1 MNWDRVRG
9 ENLVSS
15 RGSESIF
22 EENWGPPSTESPR
35 RKKRKKRTKVKGST
49 VVAGA
54 STAANQ
60 AAGGTKPKAKSPSSG
75 KRRTGVAKARGE
87 RLEELRRHYSDA
99 KSKGQHDRARTLKS
113 QIHNEERKQKPPSKA
128 KSTQSRGGSTAR
140 AKAKQKPQ
148 AVAWAIP
155 VERFDANSG
164 EMRRT
169 HAVDLKRRAFA
180 VCGTKLDFAV
190 RLFPQQPPGSLCE
203 ECKRSSVSGAPR
215 ASADA
220 RKSRRRITSNK

>member
-22 EENWGPPSTESPR
+22 EENWGSPSTESPR
-35 RKKRKKRTKVKGST
+35 KKRKKKRNKAKNLI
-49 VVAGA
+49 VVADSTSAKRKGGA
-54 STAANQ
+54 
-60 AAGGTKPKAKSPSSG
+60 KPKAKSHSPG
-75 KRRTGVAKARGE
+75 KRRIGFAKARGE
-87 RLEELRRHYSDA
+87 RLEELRRHYADA
-99 KSKGQHDRARTLKS
+99 TSKGQQDRARALKS
-113 QIHNEERKQKPPSKA
+113 QIHNEERKQQRPSKE
-128 KSTQSRGGSTAR
+128 KSTKNRGRSTAR

-155 VERFDANSG
+155 VERLDANSG

-215 ASADA
+215 ASANA